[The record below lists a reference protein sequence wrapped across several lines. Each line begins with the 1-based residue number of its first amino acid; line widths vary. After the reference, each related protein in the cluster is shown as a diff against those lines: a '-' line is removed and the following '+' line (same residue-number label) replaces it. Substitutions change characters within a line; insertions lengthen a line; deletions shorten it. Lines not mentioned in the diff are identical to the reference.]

1 MYMTD
6 QEGIQNLLNRG
17 VDTIYP
23 KPDMLQARLED
34 GKKLRI
40 YVGFDPT
47 GPHLHIGHAM
57 QLKKL
62 KEFQD
67 LGHEVIML
75 IGSFTAMIGDPTD
88 KGAVRVPLTKE
99 QVKKNAETYKKQA
112 EKIISFSGKN
122 PAKLKFNDEWLAK
135 MNFDDVLQLTSKFT
149 VQQMLE
155 RDMFENRMKEGKPI
169 HLHEFLYPLMQ
180 GYDSVAMD
188 VDLEIGGSDQT
199 FNMLAGRTL
208 MKSMKQKE
216 KMVLTLELLTNDE
229 GKKMSKSEGGF
240 IALDDAPEQMFGKIM
255 AMHDSM
261 IHPYFRLVTD
271 TSEEELA
278 RIEKEVKKNPRDLK
292 ARLATEIVSLF
303 HDAEAAQRGAD
314 HFERVFVNKEMPEDM
329 PEHRLDSAANVIDLL
344 IETKLVSSRSEA
356 RRMIDQKAI
365 KLDGEPITEIDVM
378 IESKGEQILQRGKR
392 QFVKLI
398 PGE

>member
-6 QEGIQNLLNRG
+6 QERIQNLLNRG

-365 KLDGEPITEIDVM
+365 KLDCEPITEIDVM